1 MAPKVAVPAKKK
13 APAAAVKALQERL
26 AKQKEEE
33 EAERLRQEEEKR
45 REEEEKR
52 KEEEEKRRKEEIT
65 AKKEAAKKEKER
77 LIKEG
82 KLLSDKERKQRE
94 VARERAIELMAST
107 GATVAAY
114 KDDPG
119 FMAAVESKRREIEER
134 KLRDAKLKEE
144 RRKAEEAEEQRLVK
158 LREQQNVNVRS
169 PIICVMGHV
178 DTGKTKLLDKIRRTN
193 VQANEAGGI
202 TQQIGASFFPI
213 ETILAKTADLNEDM
227 HLEYNIPGLLIIDTP
242 GHESFTNLRSRGSSL
257 CDIAILVIDIMHG
270 LEQQTKE
277 SIQML
282 RQRKCPFVVALNKV
296 DRMYDWKPNPD
307 WPFRK
312 SLDAQAKYVKQEFE
326 TRLQHTIDELMAE
339 GLNSVAYWK
348 NRDFKKYVSLVP
360 TSAHTGEGI
369 PDLLLLITQLTQ
381 KHLNDRITLKDQ
393 LDCVILEVKVIEG
406 LGHTIDVILVNGTLH
421 EGDRIILGGINGPIT
436 THIRA
441 LLTPQPLKEM
451 RVKGEYVH
459 HKELRAAQGVKICA
473 TELEHAVAGSF
484 LFTIPDDADDDE
496 IDHLKDL
503 VNVDKILKGIE
514 TSDRGVSV
522 QASTLGSLEALLAF
536 LKDCKPPIPVANV
549 NIGPIHKKHILKC
562 MTMLE
567 TKHKELAIILAFD
580 VTISREAQEYAAKE
594 GIRIFSANIIYHLFD
609 QFTAYMK
616 GIREEQQKGDAEVAV
631 FPVEMTV
638 VPNCVFHA
646 SDPIVLGVEVQ
657 VGVLKVGTPLC
668 TFNSDGTCLQ
678 IGRVSSIEREHKEI
692 QELTKREQAA
702 VKITPKEPTLTV
714 GRHFS
719 PDQTIYSFVTRESID
734 ALKNSFKDQV
744 DKEGWKLII
753 KLKEKLSI
761 M

>member
-13 APAAAVKALQERL
+13 APATAVKALQERL

-33 EAERLRQEEEKR
+33 EAERLREEEEKR
-45 REEEEKR
+45 REEEEKA
-52 KEEEEKRRKEEIT
+52 KEDEEKRKKQELQ

-82 KLLSDKERKQRE
+82 KLLSDKEKKHRE
-94 VARERAIELMAST
+94 AARERAIELMAST

-114 KDDPG
+114 KDDPE
-119 FMAAVESKRREIEER
+119 FLAAVEAKKKEIEER
-134 KLRDAKLKEE
+134 KLRDAKVKEE
-144 RRKAEEAEEQRLVK
+144 RKKAEEAEEQRLAK
-158 LREQQNVNVRS
+158 LREQQNTNIRS

-213 ETILAKTADLNEDM
+213 ETVLAKTADLNEDM
-227 HLEYNIPGLLIIDTP
+227 HLEYHIPGLLIIDTP

-277 SIQML
+277 SIAML

-296 DRMYDWKPNPD
+296 DRMYDWKPNAD

-312 SLDAQAKYVKQEFE
+312 SLDAQQKYVKQEFE
-326 TRLQHTIDELMAE
+326 TRLQNTMDELMAE
-339 GLNSVAYWK
+339 GLNSVVYWK

-381 KHLNDRITLKDQ
+381 KHLHDRITLKDQ

-406 LGHTIDVILVNGTLH
+406 LGHTIDVILVNGTLR
-421 EGDRIILGGINGPIT
+421 EGDRIILGGINGPII

-459 HKELRAAQGVKICA
+459 HKEIRAAQGVKISA
-473 TELEHAVAGSF
+473 TELEHAVAGSY
-484 LFTIPDDADDDE
+484 LFTVPDDADEDE
-496 IDHLKDL
+496 IEHLKDQ
-503 VNVDKILKGIE
+503 VNVDKILKNIE
-514 TSDRGVSV
+514 TCDRGVTV

-567 TKHKELAIILAFD
+567 TKQKELAVILAFD
-580 VTISREAQEYAAKE
+580 VTISREAQEYADKE

-631 FPVEMTV
+631 FPVELAV
-638 VPNCVFHA
+638 VPNCVFRA
-646 SDPIVLGVEVQ
+646 RDPIVLGVEVQ
-657 VGVLKVGTPLC
+657 VGSLKVGTPLC
-668 TFNSDGTCLQ
+668 TFQSDGTCLQ
-678 IGRVSSIEREHKEI
+678 IGRVASIEREHKEI
-692 QELTKREQAA
+692 QELGRREQAA

-714 GRHFS
+714 GRHFMA
-719 PDQTIYSFVTRESID
+719 DQTIYSYITRESID

-744 DKEGWKLII
+744 DKDGWKLVI